1 MANAE
6 MKINLTVD
14 DDLRQF
20 LIDTRAA
27 KLAEV
32 DAIEKLLGIDRTKD
46 LRRAAKEERRDNE
59 SYAGLVGNEAQI

>member
-1 MANAE
+1 MAKE
-6 MKINLTVD
+6 KMKINLTVD

-32 DAIEKLLGIDRTKD
+32 DAIEKLLGMDRTKD
-46 LRRAAKEERRDNE
+46 LRKAAKQSRRDFENF
-59 SYAGLVGNEAQI
+59 AGVVEDGA

>member
-1 MANAE
+1 MPPKDT
-6 MKINLTVD
+6 KINLTVD

-46 LRRAAKEERRDNE
+46 LRRVVKDLKHHETV
-59 SYAGLVGNEAQI
+59 VGYHVKDT

>member
-14 DDLRQF
+14 DDLRQS

-32 DAIEKLLGIDRTKD
+32 DAIEKLLGMERTKD
-46 LRRAAKEERRDNE
+46 LRRVVKDLKHHETL
-59 SYAGLVGNEAQI
+59 AGYVVKDT

>member
-20 LIDTRAA
+20 LIDSRAA

-46 LRRAAKEERRDNE
+46 LRRVVKDLKHHETL
-59 SYAGLVGNEAQI
+59 AGYVVKDA

>member
-1 MANAE
+1 VANE
-6 MKINLTVD
+6 KMKINLTVD

-32 DAIEKLLGIDRTKD
+32 DAIEKLLGMDRTKD
-46 LRRAAKEERRDNE
+46 LRKAAKQSRRDFENF
-59 SYAGLVGNEAQI
+59 AGVVEDGA

>member
-1 MANAE
+1 MANAA

-20 LIDTRAA
+20 LIDSRAA

-32 DAIEKLLGIDRTKD
+32 DAIEKLLNMERTKD
-46 LRRAAKEERRDNE
+46 LRRVVKDMKHNE
-59 SYAGLVGNEAQI
+59 TLVGYHVKY

>member
-1 MANAE
+1 MPPKDT
-6 MKINLTVD
+6 KINLTVD

-20 LIDTRAA
+20 LMDTRAA

-46 LRRAAKEERRDNE
+46 LRRVVKDLKHHETL
-59 SYAGLVGNEAQI
+59 AGYVVKDT

>member
-1 MANAE
+1 MPPKDT
-6 MKINLTVD
+6 KINLTVD

-46 LRRAAKEERRDNE
+46 LRRVVKDLKHHETL
-59 SYAGLVGNEAQI
+59 AGYVVKDT

>member
-1 MANAE
+1 MPPKD

-46 LRRAAKEERRDNE
+46 LRRVVKDLKHHETL
-59 SYAGLVGNEAQI
+59 AGYVVKDT

>member
-1 MANAE
+1 MPPKD

-20 LIDTRAA
+20 LIDSRAA

-46 LRRAAKEERRDNE
+46 LRRVVKDLKHHETL
-59 SYAGLVGNEAQI
+59 AGYVVKDT

>member
-1 MANAE
+1 MPPKDT
-6 MKINLTVD
+6 KINLTVD

-32 DAIEKLLGIDRTKD
+32 DAIEKLLGMERTKD
-46 LRRAAKEERRDNE
+46 LRRVVKDLKHHETL
-59 SYAGLVGNEAQI
+59 AGYVVKDA

>member
-1 MANAE
+1 MPPKD

-46 LRRAAKEERRDNE
+46 LRRVVKDLKHHETL
-59 SYAGLVGNEAQI
+59 AGYVVKDA

>member
-1 MANAE
+1 

-20 LIDTRAA
+20 LIDSRAA

-46 LRRAAKEERRDNE
+46 LRRVVKDLKHHETL
-59 SYAGLVGNEAQI
+59 AGYVVKDT

>member
-1 MANAE
+1 MANAA

-20 LIDTRAA
+20 LIDSRAA

-46 LRRAAKEERRDNE
+46 LRRVVKDLKHHETL
-59 SYAGLVGNEAQI
+59 AGYVVKDA

>member
-1 MANAE
+1 MPPKDT
-6 MKINLTVD
+6 KINLTVD

-20 LIDTRAA
+20 LIDSRAA

-46 LRRAAKEERRDNE
+46 LRRVVKDLKHHETL
-59 SYAGLVGNEAQI
+59 AGYVVKDT

>member
-1 MANAE
+1 

-46 LRRAAKEERRDNE
+46 LRRRVVKDLKHHETL
-59 SYAGLVGNEAQI
+59 AGYVVKDT

>member
-1 MANAE
+1 MPPKD

-46 LRRAAKEERRDNE
+46 LRQAVKDLKHHEVI
-59 SYAGLVGNEAQI
+59 AGYHVKGT

>member
-20 LIDTRAA
+20 LIDSRAA

-46 LRRAAKEERRDNE
+46 LRRVVKDLKHHETL
-59 SYAGLVGNEAQI
+59 AGYVVKDT

>member
-1 MANAE
+1 VANAE

-20 LIDTRAA
+20 LIDSRAA

-46 LRRAAKEERRDNE
+46 LRRVVKDLKHHETL
-59 SYAGLVGNEAQI
+59 AGYVVKDT

>member
-46 LRRAAKEERRDNE
+46 LRRVVKDLKHHETL
-59 SYAGLVGNEAQI
+59 AGYVVKDT